1 MLLNLTTTA
10 EFKKAVNSL
19 KGSKE
24 AVAAWT
30 ALREVDAAGKTDLLG
45 HCNLDEFLRYAEKSV
60 SDLASKN
67 SQQKGILDVYVREL
81 KEARKKCN
89 EGLEKKESGT
99 IAFFK
104 SQIGLG
110 AYSQLKPKVLT
121 FVDHYATVVQAGDRA
136 DFKLVLS
143 LAETWGDANDALTGC
158 RDALGLCS
166 RNLADEAIPSQA
178 SKTVFAAK
186 DAAVKWLAGE
196 EKDLA
201 RLAPQ
206 IAQAGSKLSEIKA
219 QRLKSKDG
227 AIAVIGEV
235 TRKVAEIEE
244 AIKTELKSMQ
254 KVVTDTGDK
263 ARTFDTKVMPVSA
276 LPKFASK
283 RSDAINDGLAELNQM
298 IRIAEKSRSTLA
310 ATFNKANSF
319 PPSLERLAKELDE
332 IDSPDAALVKRRGD
346 LRARIEVLLGPP
358 MRMFGSLE
366 LRYKEG
372 IDALG
377 ALAKKRKAEYEAL
390 A

>member
-1 MLLNLTTTA
+1 
-10 EFKKAVNSL
+10 
-19 KGSKE
+19 
-24 AVAAWT
+24 
-30 ALREVDAAGKTDLLG
+30 
-45 HCNLDEFLRYAEKSV
+45 
-60 SDLASKN
+60 
-67 SQQKGILDVYVREL
+67 
-81 KEARKKCN
+81 
-89 EGLEKKESGT
+89 
-99 IAFFK
+99 
-104 SQIGLG
+104 
-110 AYSQLKPKVLT
+110 
-121 FVDHYATVVQAGDRA
+121 
-136 DFKLVLS
+136 
-143 LAETWGDANDALTGC
+143 
-158 RDALGLCS
+158 
-166 RNLADEAIPSQA
+166 
-178 SKTVFAAK
+178 
-186 DAAVKWLAGE
+186 
-196 EKDLA
+196 
-201 RLAPQ
+201 
-206 IAQAGSKLSEIKA
+206 
-219 QRLKSKDG
+219 
-227 AIAVIGEV
+227 VIGEV

-319 PPSLERLAKELDE
+319 PRSLERLAKELDE